1 MERELRRRSVQ
12 GFGVHKV
19 DTSSLP
25 GPQALWAAESTL
37 RAQFFVG
44 AAGGS

>member
-1 MERELRRRSVQ
+1 MEDGKGAERRSVQ

-25 GPQALWAAESTL
+25 GPQALWAAESTE
-37 RAQFFVG
+37 AQFLQ
-44 AAGGS
+44 